1 MKVFIVLKE
10 TSRFD
15 IIQHVTIE
23 GVYSTHFNALQKVE
37 ELKQLYW
44 EKQDDPANA
53 DIREIAFVETRNVE

>member
-15 IIQHVTIE
+15 IIQYVTVE
-23 GVYSTHFNALQKVE
+23 GVYNTHFNALQKVE
-37 ELKQLYW
+37 ELNQLYW